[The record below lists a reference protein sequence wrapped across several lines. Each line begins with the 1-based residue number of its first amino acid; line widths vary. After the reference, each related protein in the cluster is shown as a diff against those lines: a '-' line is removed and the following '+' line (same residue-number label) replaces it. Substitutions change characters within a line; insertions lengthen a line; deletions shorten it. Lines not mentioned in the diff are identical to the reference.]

1 MEAIVQIGGRQYRV
15 KPNQKVVV
23 DRLSAAENEEV
34 VFEQVKALLD
44 EGSLKVGASAVESA
58 QVVGKVLR
66 HFKGGKVVVFKKKR
80 RKGYRVKRGHRQPLS
95 QVEIV
100 SIHA

>member
-15 KPNQKVVV
+15 RPHQKIVV
-23 DRLSAAENEEV
+23 DRVNAAEDAEV
-34 VFEQVKALLD
+34 VFDRVKALLD
-44 EGSLKVGASAVESA
+44 GGAIKAGADAVQGA
-58 QVVGKVLR
+58 KVVGKVLR
-66 HFKGGKVVVFKKKR
+66 HFKGEKVMVFKKKR

-100 SIHA
+100 SINA